1 MFQSTKE
8 TTLIQPNK
16 VQVYTYFNSIG
27 YPHIMLHVSACNK
40 AILRHVNTKKRTK
53 EGKQSLRDLFLQSRF
68 YNIQI

>member
-1 MFQSTKE
+1 MFQSTKQ

-16 VQVYTYFNSIG
+16 VQIYTYLNSVG

-53 EGKQSLRDLFLQSRF
+53 EGK
-68 YNIQI
+68 